1 MKFARRS
8 SSTGGNAGKQWRWC
22 SAASFSM
29 CRDSF
34 AGCVFLFQAED
45 GIRDLTVTGVQT
57 CALPIWIAT
66 APGKPRSLA
75 VLMPNQKA
83 RTEGMLFP
91 PVRSGIPPVPQL
103 ERKPAC
109 EAPRVITRARI
120 APRHGKPGEVK
131 REIESANQR
140 STLGHGP
147 PQHLLH
153 EVA

>member
-1 MKFARRS
+1 MRGLERFRGARQGMRFPRE
-8 SSTGGNAGKQWRWC
+8 GKRERLQ
-22 SAASFSM
+22 
-29 CRDSF
+29 
-34 AGCVFLFQAED
+34 
-45 GIRDLTVTGVQT
+45 VQKVPRV
-57 CALPIWIAT
+57 ALPIPAGAFDQRRPLAT

-109 EAPRVITRARI
+109 KAPRVITRARI
-120 APRHGKPGEVK
+120 APRHRKPGEVK

-147 PQHLLH
+147 PQHL
-153 EVA
+153 